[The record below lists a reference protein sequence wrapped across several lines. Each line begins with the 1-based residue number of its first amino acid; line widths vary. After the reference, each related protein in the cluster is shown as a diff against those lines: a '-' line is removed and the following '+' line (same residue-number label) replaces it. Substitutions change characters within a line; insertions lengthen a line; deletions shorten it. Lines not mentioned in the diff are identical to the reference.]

1 MEHQSLNKIATA
13 DFIKTNRKN
22 KWTLLVL
29 SVALL
34 FVFALALMCGRYKIP
49 ISDIINVLTGQ
60 EANLSSYNVLI
71 YLRIPRTLAAILVG
85 ASLAL
90 SGAVYQSTFNNPLV
104 SPDVL
109 GVSSGAAVGASIAI
123 LLNFSYFGITV
134 LSLIMGVISVCI
146 ALILPK
152 LIRNT
157 SMLSL
162 VLSGIIVNAIMNSLL
177 GLVKYLV
184 DGTDKLSS
192 ITFWMMGGFSNIK
205 YTDVLY
211 LLPIVVVCCTIL
223 LLLRWRINVLSLGKE
238 GSITSGVKYRL
249 VRMVIIVCTTLLTA
263 VSVSVSGSISWI
275 GLAMPH
281 IARLLCGNDNRFTL
295 PCTML
300 CGSIFMV
307 VVDIL
312 SRCISVNE
320 IPLSIMTG
328 ILGAVIYISVLIKK
342 GKDIR

>member
-1 MEHQSLNKIATA
+1 MEQLSLNKTATL
-13 DFIKTNRKN
+13 DFIKTKRKN
-22 KWTLLVL
+22 KLTLLVL
-29 SVALL
+29 SIMVIVV
-34 FVFALALMCGRYKIP
+34 FVIAMVCGRYKIT
-49 ISDIINVLTGQ
+49 ISDFISIMTGQ
-60 EANLSSYNVLI
+60 DVNLSSYNVLI

-85 ASLAL
+85 AGLAL
-90 SGAVYQSTFNNPLV
+90 AGAVYQSTFNNPLV

-109 GVSSGAAVGASIAI
+109 GVSSGAAVGAAMAI

-134 LSLIMGVISVCI
+134 LALITGIISVCI
-146 ALILPK
+146 ALLLPK

-162 VLSGIIVNAIMNSLL
+162 VLSGIIVNAIMNSLI
-177 GLVKYLV
+177 GIVKYLV

-192 ITFWMMGGFSNIK
+192 ITFWMMGGFSAIK

-211 LLPIVVVCCTIL
+211 LLPTVFLCCTIL

-238 GSITSGVKYRL
+238 GSITSGVNYKL

-263 VSVSVSGSISWI
+263 ASVSVSGSISWV

-307 VVDIL
+307 IVDIL
-312 SRCISVNE
+312 SRCISINE

-328 ILGAVIYISVLIKK
+328 ILGAAIYISVLIKK

>member
-1 MEHQSLNKIATA
+1 MEQQLTSKAATSDFLRTSRRNKRI
-13 DFIKTNRKN
+13 
-22 KWTLLVL
+22 LLVL
-29 SVALL
+29 SAMLV
-34 FVFALALMCGRYKIP
+34 FVFAIAMISGRYKIP
-49 ISDIINVLTGQ
+49 LSDILHILIGQ
-60 EANLSSYNVLI
+60 EVDLSSYNVLI
-71 YLRIPRTLAAILVG
+71 YLRIPRTCAAILVG

-90 SGAVYQSTFNNPLV
+90 AGAVYQSTFNNPLV

-109 GVSSGAAVGASIAI
+109 GVSSGAAVGAAIAI
-123 LLNFSYFGITV
+123 LLNLGYFGITIM
-134 LSLIMGVISVCI
+134 SLITGIVSVCI
-146 ALILPK
+146 AILLPK

-162 VLSGIIVNAIMNSLL
+162 VLSGIIVNAIMNSLI

-205 YTDVLY
+205 YSDVLY
-211 LLPIVVVCCTIL
+211 LLPVVIACCMIL
-223 LLLRWRINVLSLGKE
+223 LLLRWRINVLSLGRE
-238 GSITSGVKYRL
+238 GSITSGVNYRL
-249 VRMVIIVCTTLLTA
+249 TRMVIIICTTLLTA

-281 IARLLCGNDNRFTL
+281 IARLLCGSDNRFTL

-307 VVDIL
+307 IVDIL
-312 SRCISVNE
+312 CRCISVNE
-320 IPLSIMTG
+320 IPVSIMTG
-328 ILGAVIYISVLIKK
+328 ILGAVIYISVLMRK